1 MTRQYVYRWGFFLS
15 GMVIMALGI
24 SMTIKG
30 QRLGISP
37 WDVLHVGLYR
47 NFGLSI
53 GSWNIITGLVIIFF
67 VSIFQR
73 AWPKL
78 GTWIN
83 ILVIGVF
90 IDLFNW
96 LLPEFTTIWG
106 QTIIFIVGVIVSGY
120 GAGIY
125 VSPNMGA
132 GPRDSLMLVLVEKF
146 NFSIKGIRTVIEVFV
161 AIVGWWLGGPIG
173 IGTVLIALLIG
184 QIMHYSIPQSRKL
197 LFKWLGK
204 DEKAILS

>member
-15 GMVIMALGI
+15 GMVIMALGV

-90 IDLFNW
+90 IDLRS
-96 LLPEFTTIWG
+96 EERR
-106 QTIIFIVGVIVSGY
+106 VGKEDRSG
-120 GAGIY
+120 
-125 VSPNMGA
+125 S
-132 GPRDSLMLVLVEKF
+132 
-146 NFSIKGIRTVIEVFV
+146 
-161 AIVGWWLGGPIG
+161 W
-173 IGTVLIALLIG
+173 
-184 QIMHYSIPQSRKL
+184 
-197 LFKWLGK
+197 
-204 DEKAILS
+204 